1 MAFEIVTKT
10 LTDSGI
16 DPSLV
21 AQIVGNEKAAA
32 ALQTHIESGL
42 RQSDYDRKMNAGKA
56 EIAAAR
62 SELDEFKAKLEA
74 DRVRMNGQFM
84 TPAKAEES
92 TIEARRTQREEA
104 RQKKV
109 RQVRI
114 GAPHRGRPTPM
125 LMVVYGID
133 AEKELFGDTTT
144 TPTTTQRTQ
153 QQAEPSDIDKRIG
166 ALEDLFRTNVNFEV
180 ELHDVVR
187 QHMELFPGTPIVMK
201 EILDD
206 AVKQRRSPTAV
217 WDDKFGATAKRAEL
231 TADKYRAE
239 GKLAAEAE
247 YKQKLSEQKV
257 NPFGIATPPS
267 PVFQAA
273 ANKGGNKAPL
283 NSRQQNA
290 GSAIQR
296 ATEALLSHKYA
307 PGNSGANH

>member
-1 MAFEIVTKT
+1 
-10 LTDSGI
+10 
-16 DPSLV
+16 
-21 AQIVGNEKAAA
+21 
-32 ALQTHIESGL
+32 
-42 RQSDYDRKMNAGKA
+42 MNAGKA

-62 SELDEFKAKLEA
+62 SELDEFKAKLES
-74 DRVRMNGQFM
+74 DRVRMNAQFM
-84 TPAKAEES
+84 TAQQEREAAESLAAQVRAKAK
-92 TIEARRTQREEA
+92 TLGQ
-104 RQKKV
+104 
-109 RQVRI
+109 
-114 GAPHRGRPTPM
+114 
-125 LMVVYGID
+125 VYGID

-144 TPTTTQRTQ
+144 TTTTTQRT

>member
-84 TPAKAEES
+84 TAQQEREAAESRLAAVQAKAK
-92 TIEARRTQREEA
+92 TLGQ
-104 RQKKV
+104 
-109 RQVRI
+109 
-114 GAPHRGRPTPM
+114 
-125 LMVVYGID
+125 VYGID

>member
-1 MAFEIVTKT
+1 MAFETVIRN
-10 LTDSGI
+10 LTELGA
-16 DPSLV
+16 DPQLV
-21 AQIVGNEKAAA
+21 AQLVANEKVATG
-32 ALQTHIESGL
+32 LQAHIESGL

-62 SELDEFKAKLEA
+62 QELDEFKAKLES

-84 TPAKAEES
+84 SAQQEREAAESRLAAVQAKAK
-92 TIEARRTQREEA
+92 TLGQ
-104 RQKKV
+104 
-109 RQVRI
+109 
-114 GAPHRGRPTPM
+114 
-125 LMVVYGID
+125 VYGID

-144 TPTTTQRTQ
+144 TTTTTQRTQ

-307 PGNSGANH
+307 PGRSGLEH